1 VLSRQP
7 PAEAPGIRVRG
18 TRLSLPI
25 VERLLQQWFGL
36 AARRQRVATRGV
48 QKYQAVALR
57 SEPQRFVEAS
67 GAKPARP
74 TRTPHL
80 ARSEG
85 LAVPRRQCNEW
96 ARQAVPASAIS
107 FVKKWLPSQLLGRRI
122 VGMAVLPIGSP
133 YRQHRICPATPPHKE
148 DARGPPRRKGLGLTV
163 PTSSG
168 SRSATRL
175 FRRFG
180 SKLLTLGQ
188 RPSTFGP
195 LLRELLPRSTAF
207 RIHISV
213 HRGRA

>member
-1 VLSRQP
+1 MLSRQP

-18 TRLSLPI
+18 TRLPLPI
-25 VERLLQQWFGL
+25 VERLLQQWSGL

-107 FVKKWLPSQLLGRRI
+107 FVKKWLPS
-122 VGMAVLPIGSP
+122 
-133 YRQHRICPATPPHKE
+133 
-148 DARGPPRRKGLGLTV
+148 
-163 PTSSG
+163 
-168 SRSATRL
+168 
-175 FRRFG
+175 
-180 SKLLTLGQ
+180 
-188 RPSTFGP
+188 
-195 LLRELLPRSTAF
+195 
-207 RIHISV
+207 
-213 HRGRA
+213 